1 MQTWRKD
8 RLSSEIVR
16 QTGMILMQELRD
28 PRLGF
33 MTVTRVKVSDD
44 YKYAKIFVSIMGSKK
59 QKKLGLSGKEVTV
72 GEVVNGLWKKA
83 GFPNPLPAQVTSN
96 THSLGRAMLGP
107 QGIIAV
113 LRKQAGPLKK
123 AGIDFSPK
131 LETELKEL
139 AERMVASAAAHPQQH
154 YHELRVTPLELN
166 QALAAFSTFIP

>member
-59 QKKLGLSGKEVTV
+59 RKKLGLSGLKSAQGFVQRELSRRIRMRQFPSIAFELDESIDKAFKITKLMDDIKKKRPVSAEPENAAPEKE
-72 GEVVNGLWKKA
+72 E
-83 GFPNPLPAQVTSN
+83 
-96 THSLGRAMLGP
+96 
-107 QGIIAV
+107 
-113 LRKQAGPLKK
+113 
-123 AGIDFSPK
+123 
-131 LETELKEL
+131 E
-139 AERMVASAAAHPQQH
+139 
-154 YHELRVTPLELN
+154 
-166 QALAAFSTFIP
+166 